1 MSQMNQKKTFPEQ
14 WKVYKETIE
23 NALDRSLLQIPCR
36 QEKVIEAMRYSLLG
50 GGKRI
55 RAILVLEFAK
65 LGGLP
70 EKQAMPVAC
79 AVEMIQAYSLIH
91 DDLPCMDDDA
101 MRRGKPSCHVQFDEA
116 TALLAGDGLLTCS
129 FETAVQSADYL
140 PASRVLAVVK
150 KLSECAGYQGM
161 IGGQVIDL
169 ASEGKKID
177 EQALEEMYRLKTG
190 ALLEAACVSGC
201 LLAGREDEVS
211 SAENYARFLGLAFQI
226 VDDILDVT
234 GDQSLL
240 GKPVGSDAANQKNTF
255 VTLLGMEKS
264 REIAKSYTEKALC
277 QLSKLG
283 VADGFLVNLTN
294 ALLNR
299 PQ

>member
-1 MSQMNQKKTFPEQ
+1 
-14 WKVYKETIE
+14 
-23 NALDRSLLQIPCR
+23 
-36 QEKVIEAMRYSLLG
+36 
-50 GGKRI
+50 
-55 RAILVLEFAK
+55 
-65 LGGLP
+65 
-70 EKQAMPVAC
+70 MPVAC

-190 ALLEAACVSGC
+190 ALLEAACVSG
-201 LLAGREDEVS
+201 LSLIHIFGELGNISFLRP
-211 SAENYARFLGLAFQI
+211 NYA
-226 VDDILDVT
+226 
-234 GDQSLL
+234 
-240 GKPVGSDAANQKNTF
+240 
-255 VTLLGMEKS
+255 
-264 REIAKSYTEKALC
+264 KA
-277 QLSKLG
+277 
-283 VADGFLVNLTN
+283 VADVVKDVYKRQEWNVHIIKEWKIRFN
-294 ALLNR
+294 
-299 PQ
+299 

>member
-23 NALDRSLLQIPCR
+23 NALNAVAVADTLPSGKSDRGNALLPVGRRKTHSGNPRFGICQT
-36 QEKVIEAMRYSLLG
+36 G
-50 GGKRI
+50 GI
-55 RAILVLEFAK
+55 
-65 LGGLP
+65 P

-169 ASEGKKID
+169 ASEGKK
-177 EQALEEMYRLKTG
+177 
-190 ALLEAACVSGC
+190 
-201 LLAGREDEVS
+201 
-211 SAENYARFLGLAFQI
+211 
-226 VDDILDVT
+226 
-234 GDQSLL
+234 
-240 GKPVGSDAANQKNTF
+240 
-255 VTLLGMEKS
+255 
-264 REIAKSYTEKALC
+264 
-277 QLSKLG
+277 
-283 VADGFLVNLTN
+283 
-294 ALLNR
+294 NR
-299 PQ
+299 